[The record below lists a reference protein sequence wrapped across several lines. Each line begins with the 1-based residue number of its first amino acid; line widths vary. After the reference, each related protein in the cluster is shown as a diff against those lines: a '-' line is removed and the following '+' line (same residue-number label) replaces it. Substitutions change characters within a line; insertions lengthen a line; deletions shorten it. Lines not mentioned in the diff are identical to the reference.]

1 MILLR
6 TSFASG
12 HGGRTC
18 TDPEE
23 ISTTLT
29 KKKRKLKERKTE
41 KKKLVD
47 NAGRFCFDDEK

>member
-12 HGGRTC
+12 HDGRIC
-18 TDPEE
+18 IDPEE

-29 KKKRKLKERKTE
+29 KEEQEKRNKE
-41 KKKLVD
+41 KKE
-47 NAGRFCFDDEK
+47 EKASR